1 MEYDFKKIET
11 EWQAYWA
18 IHKTFAAKDGGDK
31 PKYYVLDMFP
41 YPSGAGLHVGHP
53 LGYIASDIIARFKR
67 HKGFNVLHPMGYDSF
82 GLPAEQYAIQ
92 TGQHPKITTEQ
103 NIAVYR
109 KQLDKIGFSF
119 DWDREVR
126 TSNPEYYKWTQWIF
140 IQIFNSWYN
149 NNSNKA
155 ENIST
160 LITEFETDG
169 NTKVNAVCDEN
180 VKSFTAAEWKAFS
193 EKEQSDILMAYRM
206 AYLGEA
212 YVNWC
217 PQLGTVLANDEI
229 KDGVSERG
237 GYPVERKLMKQWS
250 MRITAYAQRLL
261 DGLDTLDWTE
271 SLKDAQ
277 RNWIGKSVGTSL
289 RFKVL
294 TPNPSPKERGAE
306 PPSYLTGKK
315 EIAVDLLQKAK
326 ANRKN
331 YTETEDIIW
340 QALRNKKL
348 DVKFRRQHPI
358 DKFIADF
365 VCLDQHLI
373 VEIDGEYH
381 NSNEQQELDEARTIV
396 LRLNGFNVIRFTN
409 NEVKNNLD
417 SVLEKI
423 KQELAATAPSPLE
436 RAGVRTTSEYI
447 EVFTT
452 RPDTIFGVSFV
463 TLAPE
468 HELVAGLTTAEN
480 KTAVEEYVTIAKNRS
495 ERERQADVNKITG
508 VFTGSYVEHPF
519 TGKQIPI
526 WIGDYVLAGYGTG
539 AVMAVPA
546 HDSRD
551 YSFAKHFGL
560 PILEVVQGT
569 SNVTLSEVEGSYD
582 AKEGKL
588 INSDFLNG
596 LEVKDAMKKAIAE
609 IEKQGLGKG
618 KVNFRLRDAVFGRQ
632 RYWGEPIPVYYKNDI
647 PYALNESELPL
658 VLPEVDKY
666 LPTEDGEPPL
676 ARAKNWRYKPLS
688 NSPQGGEDAK
698 PHTWQ
703 TAGNSSYNFT
713 KEKSQELRKNQTEA
727 EEILWEAIRK
737 KSLDVKFRRQHV
749 IGASIVDFVS
759 LEAKLVI
766 EVDGKIHLEQKDYDE
781 ARTKELESVGFS
793 VIRFSN
799 EEILHDIEN
808 VILKIKTTLNA
819 QLQVLPHGEDLGGAS
834 YPYEHSTMPGWAGS
848 SWYFLRYMDSHNSTE
863 FASKKLTDYW
873 KQVDLYI
880 GGSEHATGHL
890 LYVRFWTKIL
900 KDLGH
905 IAIDEP
911 AKKLINQG
919 MIQGL
924 SMMARTTSI
933 GSVTLDNNMPSTRRT
948 FLLDK
953 NFSGKLPFQDIEIH
967 IPVDYVNFQDG
978 KYVLTKENLNKLIE
992 DHTRFT
998 DFQFLN
1004 ESDCEEFG
1012 IIITEELNSDFIQL
1026 KEVVEKMSKSKYN
1039 VVTPDDIAEKFGS
1052 DTLRLYEMFL
1062 GPLEQSKPWNTN
1074 GITGVHGFLKKLWRL
1089 FYPAVQSDAST
1100 TLSNQFNVTNDE
1112 PTKGELKTLHKTIK
1126 KITEDI
1132 ERFSFNTS
1140 VSNFMICVNELTD
1153 AKCNKR
1159 AILEPLLICLS
1170 PYAPHIAE
1178 ELWKQLGHTESISTA
1193 AFPLFNE
1200 AYLVDDTINYPVSF
1214 NGKVKFTLELAATL
1228 STQEVETIVRANEQ
1242 TAKFLDGKEPK
1253 KVIVVHKKI
1262 VNMVV

>member
-1 MEYDFKKIET
+1 MEYNFKEIESN
-11 EWQAYWA
+11 WQKYWA
-18 IHKTFAAKDGGDK
+18 TNKTFAAKDGGDK

-53 LGYIASDIIARFKR
+53 LGYIASDIVSRYKR

-103 NIAVYR
+103 NIARYR
-109 KQLDKIGFSF
+109 EQLDKIGFSF
-119 DWDREVR
+119 DWEREVR

-149 NNSNKA
+149 KSTNKA
-155 ENIST
+155 EPIET
-160 LITEFETDG
+160 LIKVFETKG
-169 NTKVNAVCDEN
+169 FNAKLDDTLTGDIE
-180 VKSFTAAEWKAFS
+180 KDLETFTGEEWKAFD
-193 EKEQSDILMAYRM
+193 EKKKSDILMNFRL
-206 AYLGEA
+206 AYLGESV
-212 YVNWC
+212 VNWC

-250 MRITAYAQRLL
+250 MRITAYAQRFL

-271 SLKDAQ
+271 SLKEAQ
-277 RNWIGKSVGTSL
+277 RNWIGKSEGTSL
-289 RFKVL
+289 KFKVIRH
-294 TPNPSPKERGAE
+294 PKLVSGSQEM
-306 PPSYLTGKK
+306 LNQ
-315 EIAVDLLQKAK
+315 V
-326 ANRKN
+326 
-331 YTETEDIIW
+331 
-340 QALRNKKL
+340 
-348 DVKFRRQHPI
+348 QH
-358 DKFIADF
+358 D
-365 VCLDQHLI
+365 
-373 VEIDGEYH
+373 
-381 NSNEQQELDEARTIV
+381 
-396 LRLNGFNVIRFTN
+396 
-409 NEVKNNLD
+409 
-417 SVLEKI
+417 
-423 KQELAATAPSPLE
+423 
-436 RAGVRTTSEYI
+436 I

-452 RPDTIFGVSFV
+452 RPDTVFGVSFV

-468 HELVAGLTTAEN
+468 HELVESLTTADN
-480 KTAVEEYVTIAKNRS
+480 KAVVEAYVTQAKNRS
-495 ERERQADVNKITG
+495 ERERQADINKITG

-519 TGKQIPI
+519 TGKQVPI

-560 PILEVVQGT
+560 PILEVVAGGD
-569 SNVTLSEVEGSYD
+569 LEKESYD

-596 LEVKDAMKKAIAE
+596 LEVKEAIKKAIAE
-609 IEKQGLGKG
+609 IEAKGLGKG

-647 PYALNESELPL
+647 PYALNENELPL

-676 ARAKNWRYKPLS
+676 ARA
-688 NSPQGGEDAK
+688 A
-698 PHTWQ
+698 
-703 TAGNSSYNFT
+703 SSW
-713 KEKSQELRKNQTEA
+713 KHE
-727 EEILWEAIRK
+727 
-737 KSLDVKFRRQHV
+737 
-749 IGASIVDFVS
+749 
-759 LEAKLVI
+759 
-766 EVDGKIHLEQKDYDE
+766 GKYD
-781 ARTKELESVGFS
+781 
-793 VIRFSN
+793 
-799 EEILHDIEN
+799 
-808 VILKIKTTLNA
+808 
-819 QLQVLPHGEDLGGAS
+819 
-834 YPYEHSTMPGWAGS
+834 YEHSTMPGWAGS
-848 SWYFLRYMDSHNSTE
+848 SWYFLRYMDSTNGSE
-863 FASKKLTDYW
+863 FASKKLSDYW
-873 KQVDLYI
+873 QQVDLYI

-890 LYVRFWTKIL
+890 LYVRFWTKFL
-900 KDLGH
+900 KDLGY

-919 MIQGL
+919 MIQGISNLAL
-924 SMMARTTSI
+924 SKNISYSGTVGNI
-933 GSVTLDNNMPSTRRT
+933 QGINNLLIDKKSTFNR
-948 FLLDK
+948 LEAPMQL
-953 NFSGKLPFQDIEIH
+953 H
-967 IPVDYVNFQDG
+967 IPVDYVVFQEG
-978 KYVLTKENLNKLIE
+978 KYFLTKENLEKLKIDHPRFSTARLFSQEDAIKLEEQNVVVNEDRIE
-992 DHTRFT
+992 LFD
-998 DFQFLN
+998 
-1004 ESDCEEFG
+1004 
-1012 IIITEELNSDFIQL
+1012 
-1026 KEVVEKMSKSKYN
+1026 VVEKMSKSKYN

-1089 FYPAVQSDAST
+1089 FYSPLQGGAQGAGDVA
-1100 TLSNQFNVTNDE
+1100 FNVSNDE

-1140 VSNFMICVNELTD
+1140 ISNFMICVNELTD

-1159 AILEPLLICLS
+1159 AILEPLLVCLS

-1193 AFPLFNE
+1193 AFPDFNE
-1200 AYLVDDTINYPVSF
+1200 AFLVDDTINYPVSF

-1228 STQEVETIVRANEQ
+1228 TAPEVEAIVRANEQ
-1242 TAKFLDGKEPK
+1242 TAKYLDGKEPK